1 MMAASKPSPQATQA
15 GTAVKGSAE
24 LSGSQW
30 VQGFRGSDNTT
41 DLAAAFRQ
49 AVERFIEAMTRA
61 GVQVPISAT
70 CRPVARAWLMH
81 WRRQVKHGAEPAVVP
96 PLDGVD
102 TPRTGMPRV
111 GHSRSPW
118 PQARCTVALHYP

>member
-1 MMAASKPSPQATQA
+1 VGAT
-15 GTAVKGSAE
+15 
-24 LSGSQW
+24 
-30 VQGFRGSDNTT
+30 FRGSDNTK

-70 CRPVARAWLMH
+70 YRPVARAWLMH
-81 WRRQVKHGAEPAVVP
+81 WCWQVKHGADPAVVP

-102 TPRTGMPRV
+102 TPRTGMNAKLIAIGASYGV
-111 GHSRSPW
+111 KKFIGG
-118 PQARCTVALHYP
+118 ARDKPHWSATGR